1 MVSSVTCHRLPLLFE
16 STAGLLECETTQA
29 VGARIFSECYSDL
42 VLRIPWY
49 VAWPLLIAIAA
60 LALQFV
66 VARSVYFPVKHPEGF
81 WNLQAQLGA
90 TDVWLDLTDHV
101 RIHGWFVACAG
112 SRRVTLFLHGNAGN
126 ITHRGQSF
134 REITAAGSSVLMID
148 YRGYGKSTGRPSENG
163 LYADAQAAYDYLLKT
178 SRPQEIVVHGESL
191 GTAVA
196 VDLASRH
203 QCGGVVL
210 EAAFTS
216 ASDVAE
222 TVLPMIG
229 PLLIRSFDSRRKIT
243 RVQAPILFIHGS
255 ADHTVLIQ
263 LGRALFDA
271 APEPKYFW
279 TIPGAGHNDIVESAG
294 PEYRKRLRSFYE
306 SLASRPSE

>member
-1 MVSSVTCHRLPLLFE
+1 MDRKDVVAAH
-16 STAGLLECETTQA
+16 A
-29 VGARIFSECYSDL
+29 VSECYSDL
-42 VLRIPWY
+42 VLRVPWY
-49 VAWPLLIAIAA
+49 VAWPVVIAVAA

-66 VARSVYFPVKHPEGF
+66 AARSVYFPTQYPEGF

-90 TDVWLDLTDHV
+90 TDVWLDLANQV
-101 RIHGWFVACAG
+101 RIHGWYVACPG
-112 SRRVTLFLHGNAGN
+112 SHLTTLFLHGNAGN
-126 ITHRGQSF
+126 ITYRGERF

-163 LYADAQAAYDYLLKT
+163 LYADAQAAYDYLLRT
-178 SRPQEIVVHGESL
+178 SRPQDIVVHGESL

-210 EAAFTS
+210 EASFTT
-216 ASDVAE
+216 ATDVAG

-243 RVQAPILFIHGS
+243 RIQSPILFMHGS
-255 ADHTVLIQ
+255 ADQTIPIR

-271 APEPKYFW
+271 AREPKTFCA
-279 TIPGAGHNDIVESAG
+279 IPGADHNDIVESAG
-294 PEYRKRLRSFYE
+294 PEYQKHLRSFYE
-306 SLASRPSE
+306 SLASK

>member
-1 MVSSVTCHRLPLLFE
+1 VTE
-16 STAGLLECETTQA
+16 AA
-29 VGARIFSECYSDL
+29 ARIASECYSDL
-42 VLRIPWY
+42 VLRVPWY
-49 VAWPLLIAIAA
+49 VAWPLVIGVTA

-66 VARSVYFPVKHPEGF
+66 AARSVYFPTHYPEGL
-81 WNLQAQLGA
+81 WSLQAQLGA
-90 TDVWLDLTDHV
+90 IDVWLDLSDHV
-101 RIHGWFVACAG
+101 RIHGWFVACPG

-126 ITHRGQSF
+126 ITYRSQRF

-178 SRPQEIVVHGESL
+178 IRPQDIVVHGESL
-191 GTAVA
+191 GTAAA

-210 EAAFTS
+210 EAAFTA
-216 ASDVAE
+216 ASDVAG
-222 TVLPMIG
+222 TVLPVIG
-229 PLLIRSFDSRRKIT
+229 PLLIRSFDSRRKIK

-255 ADHTVLIQ
+255 ADHTIPMQ

-271 APEPKYFW
+271 APEPKSFW
-279 TIPGAGHNDIVESAG
+279 VIPGADHNDIVERAG
-294 PEYRKRLRSFYE
+294 PEYRKRLRSFHE
-306 SLASRPSE
+306 SLAAPPGE